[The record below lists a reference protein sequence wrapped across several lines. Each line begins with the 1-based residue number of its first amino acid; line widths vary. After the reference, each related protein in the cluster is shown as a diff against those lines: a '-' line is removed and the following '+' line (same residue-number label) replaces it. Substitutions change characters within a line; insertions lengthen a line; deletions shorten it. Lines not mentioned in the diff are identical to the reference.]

1 MRSKTFSNPFA
12 EVFNKS
18 FKVEFIHSGRDRVR
32 FFETLAGATV
42 FASNFSQYQ
51 ITKPERGQDG
61 NAADC

>member
-12 EVFNKS
+12 DVLNKS
-18 FKVEFIHSGRDRVR
+18 FKVEFIHSGKDRVR
-32 FFETLAGATV
+32 FFKTFEEAKM